1 MAGSYTRRINL
12 YINGK
17 EVKNNLA
24 SIRAE
29 MNKVVNEQ
37 SRMTRGTRE
46 YVEAGKKIRILK
58 GIIQEHNDQLQATSK
73 SWSFANLSHEMNK
86 HYLAVTTFL
95 AAFAGILYSGK
106 QAISMFAE
114 FDDKVSDVMK
124 TTDLSKETVYALN
137 EELKKIDTR
146 TAQLELLDLGRIA
159 GKLNIKTK
167 EDVEGFI
174 RASDKVVVALKED
187 LGGSAEEAV
196 RQIGKLVS
204 VFGIKE
210 RFGIEDAITKTGSAL
225 NELGMA
231 STASEAY
238 IVSFTKRV
246 AGVAPTARI
255 SLQDVMGLAATLDH
269 LGQTSEVSSTAY
281 SQVVTGMFKD
291 TEAYARAARMSVESF
306 SSLLKKDANEAFLK
320 LLEGLHNNDAGM
332 EELIK
337 SMGDLDLEGKRAISV
352 IGVLSNNTK
361 LLREQQ
367 KISNREFAKGTSL
380 QQEFNVKNNNA
391 QAILEKKR
399 KILSNLAIDLGQ
411 KLMPVLTVST
421 SGFTYFVKA
430 VSVLTDFTIRNSG
443 AILRLTASIA
453 AYTIATKLTTLWVN
467 RQTQATLAQII
478 VTKARAFAEGAS
490 IAITQLYAA
499 ATMLLSGNVK
509 GATQAVRAFNT
520 VIKVSPIGILAGLL
534 TLAVGAMITF
544 WNRTEEVVT
553 QGVSLT
559 KEIIRLQKEK
569 TEHIVREK
577 NELNGLVSQIMLTNE
592 NSAVRKEL
600 INQLQTLYPDFLK
613 NLDAEKVTNQQLAGQ
628 LGIVNAKYREK
639 ARIAALSAKSE
650 AITKKMTDNESSI
663 IEAQDYLKTH
673 RTPNL
678 DPRSPEAMEIQ
689 ANINAVKRLT
699 RENENYL
706 VVLNDLDKRI
716 VDLKDQNNS
725 NSEDWWTK
733 KIVELTWAI
742 AETKR
747 LIGVAQKNNDYL
759 SFQNLTLDLEDYNK
773 QLQAASQNLQNIQKG
788 KPEGTKPASS
798 DPFNPTQLSDDSKK
812 TTPKWSLN
820 NDIGFL
826 RESLKLKQDYGKGI
840 IQTEEE
846 LNNQLRELE
855 IRFMKQRIKSGK
867 ESGEALLDI
876 QQQLADKYIE
886 KRKDREKR
894 EDDLEDVITKGMSP
908 VEREK
913 QEYEERIIE
922 LKLFGKARGNMTE
935 IELCALEALEKEHLQ
950 KLSKLDAEAMK
961 EEIERRQ
968 QTFEIELAQLRLKNT
983 NEYNSINS
991 YAEAIQKLSA
1001 TMSAADLKKI
1011 RTIDQAKKIILKQN
1025 QKEEEELARK
1035 HLEEMMTILQ
1045 TVMSSGE
1052 WEGLNLSDKM
1062 LSEEEKQVLLDRIK
1076 ELSEA
1081 LAKLKGGGEIDVDKV
1096 GNTKESKGADILGFS
1111 QDDWDAFNENLK
1123 NGKFGVND
1131 MILAV
1136 SALKNVFQSYYESVS
1151 KSEQARLE
1159 QFEASVNSQTDT
1171 LRSSLDGNLISQE
1184 AYNYQVKQ
1192 LEDELNRRK
1201 SELERKNAI
1210 RARNIALMEA
1220 IVNTAS
1226 AITSA
1231 LKIPVLGIALAAIV
1245 GALGA
1250 FQISKIVSTPLPG
1263 KEEGGFLDVER
1274 TQDGKHFKAKN
1285 DPGKRGYV
1293 STPTVITGEK
1303 PGSKE
1308 YIVPDEGV
1316 NNPTISPVLD
1326 MLEMARQNG
1335 NLATINLP
1343 AIMESTRTYPGRQ
1356 QGGYISD
1363 ITGKTSGKYQASATP
1378 VQDSILLETLRQNTM
1393 VMQALKARLNEPIES
1408 TVALHGRKGLYEL
1421 MNEDEILKNNANL

>member
-1 MAGSYTRRINL
+1 
-12 YINGK
+12 
-17 EVKNNLA
+17 
-24 SIRAE
+24 
-29 MNKVVNEQ
+29 
-37 SRMTRGTRE
+37 MTRGTRE
-46 YVEAGKKIRILK
+46 YIEAGKKIRILK
-58 GIIQEHNDQLQATSK
+58 GIIQEHNEQLQATSK
-73 SWSFANLSHEMNK
+73 GWSFSKLSHEMNK

-159 GKLNIKTK
+159 GKFNIKTK

-204 VFGIKE
+204 VFGVKDK
-210 RFGIEDAITKTGSAL
+210 FGIEDAILKTGSAL

-231 STASEAY
+231 STANEGY
-238 IVSFTKRV
+238 IVQFAKRV

-306 SSLLKKDANEAFLK
+306 SKLLKKDANEAFLK

-399 KILSNLAIDLGQ
+399 KILNNLAIDLGQ

-430 VSVLTDFTIRNSG
+430 VSILADFAIRNSG
-443 AILRLTASIA
+443 AIIRLTASIA
-453 AYTIATKLTTLWVN
+453 AYTIASKLTTLWVN

-490 IAITQLYAA
+490 IAVTQLYAA

-520 VIKVSPIGILAGLL
+520 VIKVSPIGLLVGLL
-534 TLAVGAMITF
+534 TLAAGAMITF
-544 WNRTEEVVT
+544 WNRTEEVVS

-569 TEHIVREK
+569 TDQIIREK

-592 NSAVRKEL
+592 NSSVRKEL
-600 INQLQTLYPDFLK
+600 IKQLQTLYPDFLK
-613 NLDAEKVTNQQLAGQ
+613 NLDAEKVTNQELAGQ

-706 VVLNDLDKRI
+706 VVLEDLDKRI
-716 VDLKDQNNS
+716 VDLKNQNNA

-742 AETKR
+742 ADTKR
-747 LIGVAQKNNDYL
+747 LMGEAQKSNDYL

-773 QLQAASQNLQNIQKG
+773 QLLATSQNLQNIQKK
-788 KPEGTKPASS
+788 KPSGTEPATP
-798 DPFNPTQLSDDSKK
+798 DPFDPTFGRFKKNAPEMVTQQRHQLSA
-812 TTPKWSLN
+812 
-820 NDIGFL
+820 
-826 RESLKLKQDYGKGI
+826 GI
-840 IQTEEE
+840 AQTQTG
-846 LNNQLRELE
+846 LW
-855 IRFMKQRIKSGK
+855 
-867 ESGEALLDI
+867 
-876 QQQLADKYIE
+876 
-886 KRKDREKR
+886 
-894 EDDLEDVITKGMSP
+894 
-908 VEREK
+908 ERGH
-913 QEYEERIIE
+913 R
-922 LKLFGKARGNMTE
+922 
-935 IELCALEALEKEHLQ
+935 
-950 KLSKLDAEAMK
+950 D
-961 EEIERRQ
+961 
-968 QTFEIELAQLRLKNT
+968 
-983 NEYNSINS
+983 
-991 YAEAIQKLSA
+991 
-1001 TMSAADLKKI
+1001 
-1011 RTIDQAKKIILKQN
+1011 
-1025 QKEEEELARK
+1025 
-1035 HLEEMMTILQ
+1035 
-1045 TVMSSGE
+1045 
-1052 WEGLNLSDKM
+1052 
-1062 LSEEEKQVLLDRIK
+1062 
-1076 ELSEA
+1076 
-1081 LAKLKGGGEIDVDKV
+1081 GGGAE
-1096 GNTKESKGADILGFS
+1096 
-1111 QDDWDAFNENLK
+1111 
-1123 NGKFGVND
+1123 
-1131 MILAV
+1131 
-1136 SALKNVFQSYYESVS
+1136 
-1151 KSEQARLE
+1151 
-1159 QFEASVNSQTDT
+1159 
-1171 LRSSLDGNLISQE
+1171 
-1184 AYNYQVKQ
+1184 
-1192 LEDELNRRK
+1192 
-1201 SELERKNAI
+1201 
-1210 RARNIALMEA
+1210 
-1220 IVNTAS
+1220 
-1226 AITSA
+1226 
-1231 LKIPVLGIALAAIV
+1231 
-1245 GALGA
+1245 
-1250 FQISKIVSTPLPG
+1250 
-1263 KEEGGFLDVER
+1263 
-1274 TQDGKHFKAKN
+1274 H
-1285 DPGKRGYV
+1285 
-1293 STPTVITGEK
+1293 
-1303 PGSKE
+1303 
-1308 YIVPDEGV
+1308 
-1316 NNPTISPVLD
+1316 
-1326 MLEMARQNG
+1326 
-1335 NLATINLP
+1335 
-1343 AIMESTRTYPGRQ
+1343 
-1356 QGGYISD
+1356 
-1363 ITGKTSGKYQASATP
+1363 
-1378 VQDSILLETLRQNTM
+1378 
-1393 VMQALKARLNEPIES
+1393 
-1408 TVALHGRKGLYEL
+1408 
-1421 MNEDEILKNNANL
+1421 